1 MPTFE
6 LDYNALRYI
15 LVGLAVLLAIAWIHI
30 WVLHGTKAS
39 LARHVKL
46 IEARISELRQ
56 QNRDLKQQLERA
68 ELQHQDFISA
78 NYRERD
84 SED

>member
-30 WVLHGTKAS
+30 WVLHGTKVS
-39 LARHVKL
+39 LERHAKI
-46 IEARISELRQ
+46 IESRISELRQ

-68 ELQHQDFISA
+68 EVQHQDFISA